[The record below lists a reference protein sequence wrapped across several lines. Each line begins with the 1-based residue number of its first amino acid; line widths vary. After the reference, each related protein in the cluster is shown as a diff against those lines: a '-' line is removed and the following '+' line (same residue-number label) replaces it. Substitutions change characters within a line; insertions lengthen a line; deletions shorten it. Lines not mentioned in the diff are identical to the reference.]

1 MAVKKEDTNRVFAES
16 PEEQKS
22 REDADVAA
30 RVKYKNDALAA
41 RAAKFKNTETPMA
54 VSEIRQARQ
63 QVIDA
68 HVTLISPDNDSQV
81 KPIDNPIPVR
91 HDGEEPGET
100 DKGEAEHLVKIRE
113 DVKDFT
119 PQPEGHRVPEAD
131 QLHGETGDGGVMP
144 VEARAAN
151 DHPLAEGK
159 DVLANDQ
166 TGESGTHENDPAAK
180 DAGETDPD
188 GKNKGLKKLADG
200 TTLDAEGDKHA
211 KQPEGH
217 DPSEAKV
224 AEPEQEDPEVRLTRL
239 REEYKK
245 KFGKTVNARW
255 SADHLQDLI
264 DEKV

>member
-68 HVTLISPDNDSQV
+68 HVTLISPDNDFQV

-91 HDGEEPGET
+91 HDGEEPGEP
-100 DKGEAEHLVKIRE
+100 DKGEEEYMVKIRE

-131 QLHGETGDGGVMP
+131 QLHGETGDGGVAP
-144 VEARAAN
+144 EEAKV
-151 DHPLAEGK
+151 DL
-159 DVLANDQ
+159 DSD
-166 TGESGTHENDPAAK
+166 GEAL
-180 DAGETDPD
+180 DPD
-188 GKNKGLKKLADG
+188 GKDKGLKKLADG

-224 AEPEQEDPEVRLTRL
+224 VEQEQEDPEVRLNRL